1 MSARLTP
8 AGEGDARVR
17 VAELMGLG
25 ERLTDLACFIL
36 RPTPGSGSRGCSIAL
51 LGVLALVFALDL
63 GIGWLADETLAVLEG
78 DGVGFLP
85 VSIEHQSTLAEDL
98 FSYLLIAP
106 ILEELLYR
114 GWLTGRCAAL
124 RFAVYGFVAEAL
136 FIAALFLDEPAADI
150 VGLMAAGVVLAGL
163 LQWLAT
169 RDRDRQVTLWF
180 SRNFHWLVWG
190 SSLMFGLI
198 HLGNY
203 EPLTHPLGVLVVLP
217 QTIGGLLLAYTR
229 TRIGL
234 GAAIAQHAAYNA
246 VILAAHYG
254 GW

>member
-1 MSARLTP
+1 
-8 AGEGDARVR
+8 
-17 VAELMGLG
+17 MGLG
-25 ERLTDLACFIL
+25 ERLTDLARFIL
-36 RPTPGSGSRGCSIAL
+36 RPTPGSGSRGWSIAL
-51 LGVLALVFALDL
+51 LGMLALVFALDL

-78 DGVGFLP
+78 GDAEVLP

-106 ILEELLYR
+106 IMEELVFR
-114 GWLTGRCAAL
+114 AWLTGRAAAL
-124 RFAVYGFVAEAL
+124 RFAVYGFVAETL
-136 FIAALFLDEPAADI
+136 LIAALLLDEPAAHI
-150 VGLMAAGVVLAGL
+150 VGLMAVGVVLAGL

-169 RDRDRQVTLWF
+169 RDRDRQVPLWF
-180 SRNFHWLVWG
+180 SRNFHWFVWG

-203 EPLTHPLGVLVVLP
+203 EPLTHALGVLVVLP
-217 QTIGGLLLAYTR
+217 QIIGGLLLAYTR

-246 VILAAHYG
+246 VFLAVHYG